1 MTKEATKTLLMS
13 FDDFVFWCAP
23 CYHCKDVQQI
33 PKAGPYGEA
42 RTMID
47 CTEPEKCLFE
57 YEHRL
62 KARREY
68 EEFLMRK
75 EEICGWADN
84 PEPDPDLELD
94 SLLTPYGRYEDIVA
108 EATGRRPTKSNCLF
122 RV

>member
-42 RTMID
+42 MTMVD
-47 CTEPEKCLFE
+47 CTEPDE
-57 YEHRL
+57 YYCGHRHRL
-62 KARREY
+62 NAEREY
-68 EEFLMRK
+68 EAFLMIK
-75 EEICGWADN
+75 EEMCGWTGD
-84 PEPDPDLELD
+84 PEPDPDPELD